1 LPTALGQR
9 GIDPVTSGAYA
20 AAVTIGNLIGCLSAP
35 ILTVKI
41 GKIKPVMIVFAGVSV
56 AGAAFG
62 WTAPPGILLGAC
74 LFVTGVA
81 MGGLMP
87 LLMSIPVQLP
97 EIGPVYAGTAGGFT
111 GTLQLLG
118 AVVIPTYIAAP
129 IAGSNMNLFFLLGG
143 ACMTLVFA
151 LVFVLPELGGKNAV

>member
-1 LPTALGQR
+1 
-9 GIDPVTSGAYA
+9 
-20 AAVTIGNLIGCLSAP
+20 
-35 ILTVKI
+35 
-41 GKIKPVMIVFAGVSV
+41 
-56 AGAAFG
+56 
-62 WTAPPGILLGAC
+62 
-74 LFVTGVA
+74 

-129 IAGSNMNLFFLLGG
+129 IAGNNMRLFFLSGG
-143 ACMTLVFA
+143 VCMA
-151 LVFVLPELGGKNAV
+151 LVFVLVFFLPEPGKKSAA